1 MAKIQAIE
9 IGVYMEVTDNVKELL
24 GKISGLIVEARLFN
38 KMEQA
43 AQLALVLRDAYKL
56 IDGFLTTEEE
66 KDGYDKRDNGNKRI
80 ASEIIKD

>member
-1 MAKIQAIE
+1 
-9 IGVYMEVTDNVKELL
+9 MEVTDNVKELL